1 MFLVEVWWPNPSF
14 LAWCFAAV
22 CPMGKGSVAVA
33 QRKAAAAGGTPAGE
47 PTLVVGPE
55 VVGRKIML
63 FTKAAND
70 FLPGAITGFNPKDG
84 ASCGHVAAS
93 DDPCVDYK
101 QERIVLRVSCN
112 GVCSISTNAR
122 TFGMLVDQ
130 PHS

>member
-1 MFLVEVWWPNPSF
+1 MSDASDARVVVLMFLAVVQWPNPSL
-14 LAWCFAAV
+14 LAWCFEAV

-33 QRKAAAAGGTPAGE
+33 QRKAAAAAGGTSVGE

-84 ASCGHVAAS
+84 AVCKHVAILEGLCMGHDQDAS
-93 DDPCVDYK
+93 
-101 QERIVLRVSCN
+101 
-112 GVCSISTNAR
+112 CSA
-122 TFGMLVDQ
+122 
-130 PHS
+130 